1 MTIVSQ
7 RNNYKRKCRFKF
19 GEIMKIEE
27 IPLNK
32 IEPPVF
38 ILRKEEEAEIEELMK
53 SLSQVGQLQPIIVR
67 RVGDKYR
74 IVCGYR
80 RYLAAKRLG
89 WDKIPARILDNISE
103 VDEKILILTEN
114 IQRKDV
120 NAFELARVVIDLIEN
135 HKLSLEEVATRLGK
149 SKSYVSKL
157 YSLRKLSPELFQKGL
172 EGKLDYEVAYEL
184 SRIEDKGRQM
194 YYAQRIIEERLD
206 RRTAIEWIK
215 TMEAVRPLTEM
226 IHEGVRVNEEG
237 EYVEVSQR
245 NEEVEEVT
253 PTEVTQVQTGIECL
267 VCGRKLPSN
276 LVTTYNPI
284 CKMCLSHCSL
294 CGRTVQNVHL
304 ITICPDC
311 FSILKRY
318 LSGEGEEKKEEEKK
332 EVK

>member
-1 MTIVSQ
+1 MVSQ
-7 RNNYKRKCRFKF
+7 RNKNKRKYVRFSW
-19 GEIMKIEE
+19 GLSMKIEE

-32 IEPPVF
+32 IEPPIF

-53 SLSQVGQLQPIIVR
+53 SLSQVGQLQPIVVR

-74 IVCGYR
+74 IICGYR

-135 HKLSLEEVATRLGK
+135 HKLSLDEVATRLGK

-157 YSLRKLSPELFQKGL
+157 YSLRKLSPELFQRGL

-226 IHEGVRVNEEG
+226 IHENVRVNEEG

-245 NEEVEEVT
+245 NEQTEEVT
-253 PTEVTQVQTGIECL
+253 PAEITQVQTGIECL
-267 VCGRKLPSN
+267 VCGRRLPSN
-276 LVTTYNPI
+276 LITTYNPI
-284 CKMCLSHCSL
+284 CKECLSHCSL
-294 CGRTVQNVHL
+294 CGRTTQHVYL
-304 ITICPDC
+304 ITVCPEC
-311 FSILKRY
+311 FSILKKY
-318 LSGEGEEKKEEEKK
+318 LSGEEEEKNK
-332 EVK
+332 ENKEEVK